1 MSSFRS
7 KLGQI
12 HIIWYLKVKKFF
24 NIFRNIIKDS
34 NNHAYSS
41 FQCKV

>member
-1 MSSFRS
+1 MVIYNNKNPKYVIISVKLRS

-24 NIFRNIIKDS
+24 NIFGNI
-34 NNHAYSS
+34 N
-41 FQCKV
+41 